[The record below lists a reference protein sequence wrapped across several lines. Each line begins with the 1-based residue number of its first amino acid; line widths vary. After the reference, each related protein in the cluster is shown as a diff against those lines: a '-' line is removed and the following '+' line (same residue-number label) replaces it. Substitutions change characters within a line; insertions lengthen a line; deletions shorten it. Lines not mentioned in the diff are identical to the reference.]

1 MAFATA
7 EEYKNMAGNFIHDII
22 NEDLASGKPSRFAST
37 SAQRSSTADAAI
49 SDMTTPTLQRKTSNS

>member
-22 NEDLASGKPSRFAST
+22 DEDIKNQKYHLDEHVNQK
-37 SAQRSSTADAAI
+37 
-49 SDMTTPTLQRKTSNS
+49 

>member
-22 NEDLASGKPSRFAST
+22 NDDLATAL
-37 SAQRSSTADAAI
+37 AEADAMVDAF
-49 SDMTTPTLQRKTSNS
+49 LAE